1 MSWKEILKTET
12 SNLANFRRFQFKL
25 TRQMKK
31 FGNNSKEAQAVWTEY
46 IKTNPSEKEKEEFIT
61 FFDEQVE
68 RNKPPLTPREKQM
81 KVIAEKQRKARE
93 ALNKHCGCEEE
104 GSNIESVEKVAGA
117 VTTGAPSH
125 AKLFKPTFGGKRKK
139 RCKKCQK

>member
-93 ALNKHCGCEEE
+93 AL
-104 GSNIESVEKVAGA
+104 
-117 VTTGAPSH
+117 
-125 AKLFKPTFGGKRKK
+125 
-139 RCKKCQK
+139 

>member
-12 SNLANFRRFQFKL
+12 SKLANFRRFQLKL
-25 TRQMKK
+25 SKQMKK
-31 FGNNSKEAQAVWTEY
+31 FGNHSEEVQAVWNEY
-46 IKTNPSEKEKEEFIT
+46 IKTNPSEKEKEEFIA
-61 FFDEQVE
+61 FFYEVID
-68 RNKPPLTPREKQM
+68 RNKPPLTTREKQM

-93 ALNKHCGCEEE
+93 ALNKHCGCGEE